1 MRSLTKLLLCSALA
15 GLFASASAL
24 AQTPAPAK
32 KENSQQTKMA
42 TCNTEAKD
50 LKGDQRKSFMKNC
63 LSGNTSK
70 DGKQLTASQ
79 KRMVD
84 CNSEAKTKNLS
95 GDARKTFMS
104 TCLKKS

>member
-1 MRSLTKLLLCSALA
+1 MRSLTKLLLCSTLTT
-15 GLFASASAL
+15 LFASSAL
-24 AQTPAPAK
+24 AQTPTPAK
-32 KENSQQTKMA
+32 KENTQQTRMT
-42 TCNTEAKD
+42 TCNADAKD

-70 DGKQLTASQ
+70 DGKPLTASQ

-84 CNSEAKTKNLS
+84 CNGEAKTKNLS